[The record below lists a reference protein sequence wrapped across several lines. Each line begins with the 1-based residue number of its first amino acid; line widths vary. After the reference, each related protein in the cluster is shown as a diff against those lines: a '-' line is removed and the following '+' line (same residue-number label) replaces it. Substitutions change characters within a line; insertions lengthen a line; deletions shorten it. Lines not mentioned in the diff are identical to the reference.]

1 MADSSRSPFRGAI
14 LEDHQADG
22 FQARMGAARA
32 RSRGHS
38 GTSLGARFCEVAPIH
53 GREKGMKGR
62 VVFGWLTLIERLF
75 LDQEAG
81 KSVLIPQCVVA
92 GRRYIRAIS

>member
-22 FQARMGAARA
+22 FQAHMGAARS

-38 GTSLGARFCEVAPIH
+38 GTSLGARFCEVACIY
-53 GREKGMKGR
+53 GREEGMK
-62 VVFGWLTLIERLF
+62 
-75 LDQEAG
+75 DQVELVSG
-81 KSVLIPQCVVA
+81 
-92 GRRYIRAIS
+92 

>member
-38 GTSLGARFCEVAPIH
+38 GTSLGARFCEVAYVY
-53 GREKGMKGR
+53 GREKG
-62 VVFGWLTLIERLF
+62 LTIN
-75 LDQEAG
+75 AP
-81 KSVLIPQCVVA
+81 KSTKLTCTVNLT
-92 GRRYIRAIS
+92 

>member
-38 GTSLGARFCEVAPIH
+38 GTSLGARFCEVASIY
-53 GREKGMKGR
+53 GREEGMKDR
-62 VVFGWLTLIERLF
+62 VELVSRWLRT
-75 LDQEAG
+75 
-81 KSVLIPQCVVA
+81 
-92 GRRYIRAIS
+92 